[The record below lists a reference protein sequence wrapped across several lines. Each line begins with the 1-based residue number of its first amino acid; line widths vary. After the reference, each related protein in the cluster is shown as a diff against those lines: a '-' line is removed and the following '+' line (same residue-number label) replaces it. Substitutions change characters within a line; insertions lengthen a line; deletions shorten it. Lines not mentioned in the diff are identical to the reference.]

1 MKKDQVLESV
11 MEIISKTTDIPMD
24 ELSAEKEMMDDL
36 DMSSLEIMTMISSV
50 EKAFKLR
57 ISSDALRDFVT
68 IEDIADFL
76 MGAIR

>member
-1 MKKDQVLESV
+1 
-11 MEIISKTTDIPMD
+11 MEIINKTTDIPMD

>member
-11 MEIISKTTDIPMD
+11 MEIINKATDIPMD